1 MERFGRR
8 ALLIYGAIGMVV
20 CQFIVAI
27 AGTVGGSND
36 TVVKVMIAFICFYIF
51 FFASTWG
58 PGAWVVV
65 GEMFP
70 LSIRSRGVAMSVASN
85 WFWNCIIAVITPYMV
100 NPDQGNLGAKVFFVW
115 GALCCGCFLWAYFLV
130 YETKG
135 ESLLYD
141 TFMFCQ

>member
-1 MERFGRR
+1 M
-8 ALLIYGAIGMVV
+8 II

-27 AGTVGGSND
+27 AGTAAGNNS
-36 TVVKVMIAFICFYIF
+36 TVVKVEIAFICFYIF

-100 NPDQGNLGAKVFFVW
+100 NPDKGNLGAKVFFIW
-115 GALCCGCFLWAYFLV
+115 GSLCCGCFLWAYFLV

-135 ESLLYD
+135 ELHQEVVQSNL
-141 TFMFCQ
+141 C